1 MRVVRWEHLKVEY
14 SVALLAHS
22 TADTLVE
29 KRVEH
34 LADATVVMRVVP
46 MVEH

>member
-22 TADTLVE
+22 TADTMVE

-34 LADATVVMRVVP
+34 LADATAVMRAAP
-46 MVEH
+46 MVEY